1 MSEEN
6 DSKQNENN
14 PQESND
20 KEQAMI
26 WDLEVWKRAQQAQFK
41 AYLKQLEFEYLS
53 KLQNDFKNKEDERA
67 REFKTKINEL
77 NTLKNRLNKKA
88 TELES
93 RENKIKLCEE
103 ELKMKI
109 NEVSKQLVNKDEEID
124 LLNKRHKD
132 ELLKLQKN
140 NAQLQKNNQNKQK
153 EIENLEQ
160 NFKNYKKE
168 IEDSPISLLK
178 NEITRKQI
186 QNEELEKQIQKL
198 ENEIKHKN
206 QTIEKLKADMIKL
219 RKNYET
225 EKENMYK
232 QRLEEVEKLKF
243 DIFNQRSAS
252 EEMKEI
258 RELKEKIKEL
268 SMGRKND
275 FGGNNNFNNNM
286 GYGNMGVPQQQFVLQ
301 SGVIPPQGNQNKK
314 VYTIIS
320 YNRKEGGE
328 NRPTNNLEKLIMER
342 DNLLNSGMYKENDPL
357 IFQMNNKIRQI
368 SESYGGY

>member
-1 MSEEN
+1 MSEIDN
-6 DSKQNENN
+6 SKQIENGD
-14 PQESND
+14 SND

-26 WDLEVWKRAQQAQFK
+26 WELEVWKRAQQAQFK

-53 KLQNDFKNKEDERA
+53 KLQQDFKNKEDEREK
-67 REFKTKINEL
+67 EFKTKINEI
-77 NTLKNRLNKKA
+77 NVLKNKLNKKA

-103 ELKMKI
+103 ELKIKI
-109 NEVSKQLVNKDEEID
+109 NEISKQLLNKDEEID
-124 LLNKRHKD
+124 LIKQRAK
-132 ELLKLQKN
+132 EEQLKLQKAN
-140 NAQLQKNNQNKQK
+140 TQLKKNMENKQK

-168 IEDSPISLLK
+168 VEDSPISILK

-198 ENEIKHKN
+198 ENEIKNRN
-206 QTIEKLKADMIKL
+206 QTIEKLKADIIKL

-232 QRLEEVEKLKF
+232 QRLEEIEKLKF
-243 DIFNQRSAS
+243 DIYNQRTSS

-268 SMGRKND
+268 SMARKND
-275 FGGNNNFNNNM
+275 MNNNM
-286 GYGNMGVPQQQFVLQ
+286 GYTNMSGMQPQPFGMIQGGL
-301 SGVIPPQGNQNKK
+301 PPMQQNKK

-320 YNRKEGGE
+320 YNRKDGEGDK
-328 NRPTNNLEKLIMER
+328 PKNNLEKLIMER
-342 DNLLNSGMYKENDPL
+342 DQLLNSGMYKENDPL
-357 IFQMNNKIRQI
+357 IFQMNNKIKKI
-368 SESYGGY
+368 SESFGGY